1 MRLVTF
7 DAFRTLRLPDAR
19 YVKPEHFLRERETVE
34 AADWLLFPEYWQ
46 LGTLVFGLRKRIFP
60 SLASYLLG
68 HDKIEMTRA
77 FLGVAPQHV
86 PDTRI
91 AANTR
96 EEAECLWEALPRPF
110 VAKIPRSSMG
120 QGVFLVSTRQDWEDY
135 LDLTP
140 TLYVQE
146 HLPIDRDLRVVVVA
160 GQVVTAFW
168 RLQSPDGFHNNLACG
183 GSVGSAPVPEAALAL
198 ALNLSHTLGI
208 DHAGFDIAMVGGHP
222 YVFEF
227 NRLFGHRGLAG
238 QHERLAGIM
247 LDYLLAQSDNHEPH
261 DPIRPTPVWPI
272 AV

>member
-19 YVKPEHFLRERETVE
+19 YVKPEHFLREREIVE

-46 LGTLVFGLRKRIFP
+46 LGALVFGLRKRIFP

-68 HDKIEMTRA
+68 HDKVEMTRA
-77 FLGVAPQHV
+77 FLAVAPQHV

-96 EEAECLWEALPRPF
+96 EEAECLWDEMPRPF
-110 VAKIPRSSMG
+110 VAKVPRSSMG
-120 QGVFLVSTRQDWEDY
+120 QGVFLVATRQDWEHY
-135 LDLTP
+135 LALTP

-146 HLPIDRDLRVVVVA
+146 YLPIDRDLRVVVVA

-183 GSVGSAPVPEAALAL
+183 GTVGSEPVPEAALAL
-198 ALNLSHTLGI
+198 ALYLARTLGI
-208 DHAGFDIAMVGGHP
+208 DHAGFDIAMLGGHP
-222 YVFEF
+222 YALEF

-238 QHERLAGIM
+238 HHERLAGIM
-247 LDYLLAQSDNHEPH
+247 LDYLLAQGDNHEPH